1 MQEDMKE
8 ELATKIATKINLQ
21 KNFFFLGI
29 ISWKGASFFNGGCFS
44 VEGGFI
50 FKWDGGRGEVA
61 PCGAPVMGNHDIWSL
76 RYSKYL
82 DLFF

>member
-50 FKWDGGRGEVA
+50 FK
-61 PCGAPVMGNHDIWSL
+61 
-76 RYSKYL
+76 
-82 DLFF
+82 

>member
-21 KNFFFLGI
+21 KKFFFLGI

-44 VEGGFI
+44 VEGASFLSEMGG
-50 FKWDGGRGEVA
+50 GGRLPHVGHQLWETMISGV
-61 PCGAPVMGNHDIWSL
+61 
-76 RYSKYL
+76 
-82 DLFF
+82 